1 MKPAQSEI
9 DNLLNDLVT
18 QRFDEVDD
26 LCRFV
31 QNRLGKMDN
40 RTAKLFWAG
49 KEHMLG
55 DRNTLEAYVKSEV
68 ENL

>member
-1 MKPAQSEI
+1 MKATQTEI
-9 DNLLNDLVT
+9 ENLVNDLVS

-40 RTAKLFWAG
+40 RTAMLFWAG
-49 KEHMLG
+49 KEQSESKGLLG
-55 DRNTLEAYVKSEV
+55 QCVTKFEV
-68 ENL
+68 PIT

>member
-1 MKPAQSEI
+1 MKATQSEI
-9 DNLLNDLVT
+9 DNLLNDLVS

-40 RTAKLFWAG
+40 RTAMLFWAG
-49 KEHMLG
+49 KELSLIHI
-55 DRNTLEAYVKSEV
+55 
-68 ENL
+68 

>member
-1 MKPAQSEI
+1 MKPTQSEI
-9 DNLLNDLVT
+9 DNLLNDLIS

-40 RTAKLFWAG
+40 RTATLFWAG
-49 KEHMLG
+49 KEHMLS
-55 DRNTLEAYVKSEV
+55 DRNTLEAYVKSEA
-68 ENL
+68 NS

>member
-1 MKPAQSEI
+1 MKATQSEI
-9 DNLLNDLVT
+9 ENLVNDLVS

-40 RTAKLFWAG
+40 RTAMLFWAG
-49 KEHMLG
+49 KEYMLS
-55 DRNTLEAYVKSEV
+55 DRNTLEAYVKSEA
-68 ENL
+68 NS

>member
-1 MKPAQSEI
+1 MKPTQSEI
-9 DNLLNDLVT
+9 DNLLNDLIS

-40 RTAKLFWAG
+40 RTATLFWAG
-49 KEHMLG
+49 QEHMLS
-55 DRNTLEAYVKSEV
+55 DRNTLEAYVKSEA
-68 ENL
+68 NGL